1 MVLMAALGCNEDDAA
16 VRTDRRAEQRRAPLP
31 AFAAQRLQLNRR
43 HPEHQELRA
52 WAGKHFDPELFSVQ
66 AVNSAL
72 ALLVALGVT
81 S

>member
-1 MVLMAALGCNEDDAA
+1 
-16 VRTDRRAEQRRAPLP
+16 
-31 AFAAQRLQLNRR
+31 
-43 HPEHQELRA
+43 LRA
-52 WAGKHFDPELFSVQ
+52 WAGVHFEPELFSVQ